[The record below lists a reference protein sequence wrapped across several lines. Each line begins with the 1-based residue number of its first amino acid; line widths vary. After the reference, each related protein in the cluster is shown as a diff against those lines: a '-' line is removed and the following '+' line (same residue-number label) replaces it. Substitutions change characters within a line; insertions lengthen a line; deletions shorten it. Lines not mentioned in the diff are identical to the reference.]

1 MGIQT
6 NADRADPGN
15 QSIVTAAS
23 MLVTGLIAGATG
35 ENVQGAAAAA
45 QNEALNNYLSKKQ
58 EADKAAADQNCGSNC
73 DQVDA
78 AFKSLS
84 DANNAALASCLA
96 KGSCRR
102 TG

>member
-1 MGIQT
+1 
-6 NADRADPGN
+6 
-15 QSIVTAAS
+15 

-84 DANNAALASCLA
+84 DQ
-96 KGSCRR
+96 
-102 TG
+102 